1 MKRMRRFQIA
11 ASCLGVLA
19 GVAQAQISVAIAPD
33 TVFLG
38 QQFTVNGAGFSPNGL
53 AVLHFAP
60 PSGSELPTLNL
71 RANASGAY
79 SGSAN
84 ISSSSS
90 NLPTGLYRHWAVD
103 QTTGTRSAD
112 VFITVTPARVFVIPR
127 PTLNKI
133 DNDSNG
139 YFEEAR
145 LEVGTFASSGFHRI
159 DVKLYRRDCQGRE
172 TLAAS
177 ANGWRADFGPSSVF
191 TLRTFADTQRE
202 LWDFRMDVFAS
213 GNADS
218 IVFRIP
224 YDATSHWTNLPMW
237 DGTAT
242 CVSAALFPTI
252 AGETVLNKPLA
263 AYNGDTLAVEIRL
276 AQNPQPIQNFA
287 FTVQVDPERF
297 TFVRAA
303 SGDLTNGFT
312 VTGQEQS
319 AGSGIIVCSGS
330 GASVISP
337 NSSGGVMRLFFV
349 VQCESG
355 ALGAMAL
362 KNLLGDFSGLNF
374 CCNAFICT
382 PCENNGDIDHNKL
395 LTPGDALCAFRMY
408 LNGGAVPS
416 DCAVS
421 GFPCELA
428 AADVNCDATITPGD
442 ALAIFQRYL
451 QGLPPAPCFAQ
462 AALRATNPRSM
473 LQAKP

>member
-1 MKRMRRFQIA
+1 MKRMRRFQFA

-19 GVAQAQISVAIAPD
+19 GAAHAQISVDIAPD

-38 QQFTVNGAGFSPNGL
+38 QQFTVNGTGFSSNGV
-53 AVLHFAP
+53 AILHFAT
-60 PSGSELPTLNL
+60 PSGSELPTINML
-71 RANASGAY
+71 ANANGTY

-90 NLPTGLYRHWAVD
+90 NLPIGLYRHWAVD
-103 QTTGTRSAD
+103 QTTGTRSVD
-112 VFITVTPARVFVIPR
+112 VFLTVTPARVFVIPR
-127 PTLNKI
+127 PTLNKV

-145 LEVGTFASSGFHRI
+145 FEVGTFASSGFHRI

-177 ANGWRADFGPSSVF
+177 ANGWRADFGPSSGF
-191 TLRTFADTQRE
+191 TLRTFADAQRE
-202 LWDFRMDVFAS
+202 LWDFRMAVFAS
-213 GNADS
+213 GSADS
-218 IVFRIP
+218 VVYRIA
-224 YDATSHWTNLPMW
+224 YDETSHWTNLPMW

-242 CVSAALFPTI
+242 CTSAALFPTI

-287 FTVQVDPERF
+287 FTVQVDPQQF
-297 TFVRAA
+297 TYVRAA
-303 SGDLTNGFT
+303 SGDLTNGFA

-319 AGSGIIVCSGS
+319 AGSGIIVCSGA
-330 GASVISP
+330 GANVISP

-349 VQCESG
+349 VQCEAG
-355 ALGAMAL
+355 ALGEVVL
-362 KNLLGDFSGLNF
+362 KNQLGDFAGLNF
-374 CCNAFICT
+374 CCNTFVCT
-382 PCENNGDIDHNKL
+382 PCKNDGDIDHNKM
-395 LTPGDALCAFRMY
+395 LTPGDALCAFRIY
-408 LNGGAVPS
+408 LNGGIVPS

-451 QGLPPAPCFAQ
+451 QGLSPAPCFAQ
-462 AALRATNPRSM
+462 AAVRT
-473 LQAKP
+473 AKP